1 MADTE
6 GKMLRT
12 LSVTKPNVSI
22 PKPAQNFWQTLR
34 LPSSKPIHIITNQ
47 EERERGE
54 KTIMASVQTLL
65 AARSAAAGR
74 KGRRRRWRRQEA
86 RGKGRRKRWQF
97 EFGIAR

>member
-1 MADTE
+1 MTIWLRFGQILVKVHVKMWLMHVVEEAEGKGSASKSGLGVETLGLVADTE

-47 EERERGE
+47 EERERRGE
-54 KTIMASVQTLL
+54 
-65 AARSAAAGR
+65 
-74 KGRRRRWRRQEA
+74 
-86 RGKGRRKRWQF
+86 
-97 EFGIAR
+97 